1 MTLPFRQTIG
11 VLGGGQLGK
20 MLIEAS
26 RPLNFHNLVL
36 ENDPDCPAR
45 TVADEVVTGKLT
57 DPDAIRALAQRCDVL
72 TFEIEHVGV
81 ETLIELEMEGKRIV
95 PSPGVLQIIRDKG
108 TQKQFYA
115 DRNLPTTPFVF
126 VNAPEE
132 WVGAI
137 AGLRGERLVAK
148 SRTGGYDGRG
158 VDIFERSALMN
169 GSYLPAFETPVVIE
183 EFVPD
188 AVELAVIVAADGKG
202 DYCTWPA
209 IQMEFHP
216 VANLVEFLFM
226 PSRVGEDVEARA
238 RRIAEQVV
246 QSFDSAGVFAV
257 ELLIDRAGDIW
268 INETA
273 PRPHNSG
280 HHTIEACY
288 TSQYEQLNRILAGL
302 PLGDTSLIGPA
313 AMINLLG
320 PEGLSGRYA
329 LVGATQA
336 LSIPGVYIHLYNKA
350 LIKPFR
356 KMGHVTVIGPD
367 AETVQRRAREVRSC
381 LRFVADPDA

>member
-169 GSYLPAFETPVVIE
+169 GSYLPAFDTPVVIE

-329 LVGATQA
+329 LEGATQA

>member
-45 TVADEVVTGKLT
+45 IVADEVVTGKLT

-246 QSFDSAGVFAV
+246 QSFDSAGVYAV
-257 ELLIDRAGDIW
+257 ELLLDRAGDIW

-329 LVGATQA
+329 LEGATQA